1 MNKSPKTAFS
11 LLIPAVIFVAAGAAI
26 FAFQNFSNKRVLSGF
41 AGYVYSKPIFGQ
53 NRFEG
58 ILIGPS
64 STGWAWRKE
73 VSKVSITPDTTV
85 EEFDARNGGAI
96 LGKDKLPIS
105 CKASLVYRLDPSR
118 VKEFM
123 EDYGGIAQSSGRNDD
138 EVADEIMLFAYKNFI
153 QQPFRTAVRAEL
165 SQYNA
170 LDASGSLQKIS
181 DNVYTQLSKRLDGT
195 PFIVDSVAVG
205 ETNPPQAIIE
215 SVVRKVQ
222 TTQENE
228 RKETELQIARKDI
241 AIQRARGEAEGA
253 MKMEIARQEAN
264 ANLARGE
271 AEAKVIVMRG
281 KAQAEAALEAARA
294 EAEGLALKEKAMGPN
309 MLRAKAFE
317 NMLNNAKV
325 YLPSGKD
332 AEGNMSVLGI
342 LNLDKEPA
350 KETHLFPAPPERR
363 QHHEA
368 AGPEGEKQSS
378 SSSPA
383 NSYLSMNSPHIF
395 INTQAVY
402 SFTGAMAKSIKGPE
416 GRFRMIHPP
425 AHMAPSNPA

>member
-350 KETHLFPAPPERR
+350 NKLTCSRPAGKAAASRGRRPGRGKAAVLFLPGKFMLEHEQSAHIH
-363 QHHEA
+363 QH
-368 AGPEGEKQSS
+368 AGDIQLHGHHGE
-378 SSSPA
+378 
-383 NSYLSMNSPHIF
+383 
-395 INTQAVY
+395 
-402 SFTGAMAKSIKGPE
+402 
-416 GRFRMIHPP
+416 IHQRP
-425 AHMAPSNPA
+425 

>member
-1 MNKSPKTAFS
+1 MNKSPKTVFS

-342 LNLDKEPA
+342 LNLDKAPA
-350 KETHLFPAPPERR
+350 KYTHLFPARRKGGSITRPQARKGKSCRPLPPR
-363 QHHEA
+363 Q
-368 AGPEGEKQSS
+368 
-378 SSSPA
+378 
-383 NSYLSMNSPHIF
+383 
-395 INTQAVY
+395 
-402 SFTGAMAKSIKGPE
+402 
-416 GRFRMIHPP
+416 IH
-425 AHMAPSNPA
+425 A

>member
-1 MNKSPKTAFS
+1 MNKSPKAAFS

-228 RKETELQIARKDI
+228 RKETE
-241 AIQRARGEAEGA
+241 
-253 MKMEIARQEAN
+253 
-264 ANLARGE
+264 
-271 AEAKVIVMRG
+271 
-281 KAQAEAALEAARA
+281 AALEAARA

-350 KETHLFPAPPERR
+350 K
-363 QHHEA
+363 
-368 AGPEGEKQSS
+368 
-378 SSSPA
+378 
-383 NSYLSMNSPHIF
+383 
-395 INTQAVY
+395 
-402 SFTGAMAKSIKGPE
+402 
-416 GRFRMIHPP
+416 
-425 AHMAPSNPA
+425 

>member
-1 MNKSPKTAFS
+1 M
-11 LLIPAVIFVAAGAAI
+11 
-26 FAFQNFSNKRVLSGF
+26 
-41 AGYVYSKPIFGQ
+41 
-53 NRFEG
+53 
-58 ILIGPS
+58 
-64 STGWAWRKE
+64 
-73 VSKVSITPDTTV
+73 
-85 EEFDARNGGAI
+85 
-96 LGKDKLPIS
+96 
-105 CKASLVYRLDPSR
+105 
-118 VKEFM
+118 
-123 EDYGGIAQSSGRNDD
+123 
-138 EVADEIMLFAYKNFI
+138 
-153 QQPFRTAVRAEL
+153 RAEL

-241 AIQRARGEAEGA
+241 AIQRAR
-253 MKMEIARQEAN
+253 
-264 ANLARGE
+264 
-271 AEAKVIVMRG
+271 
-281 KAQAEAALEAARA
+281 A

-350 KETHLFPAPPERR
+350 K
-363 QHHEA
+363 
-368 AGPEGEKQSS
+368 
-378 SSSPA
+378 
-383 NSYLSMNSPHIF
+383 
-395 INTQAVY
+395 
-402 SFTGAMAKSIKGPE
+402 
-416 GRFRMIHPP
+416 
-425 AHMAPSNPA
+425 

>member
-1 MNKSPKTAFS
+1 M
-11 LLIPAVIFVAAGAAI
+11 
-26 FAFQNFSNKRVLSGF
+26 
-41 AGYVYSKPIFGQ
+41 
-53 NRFEG
+53 
-58 ILIGPS
+58 
-64 STGWAWRKE
+64 
-73 VSKVSITPDTTV
+73 
-85 EEFDARNGGAI
+85 
-96 LGKDKLPIS
+96 
-105 CKASLVYRLDPSR
+105 
-118 VKEFM
+118 
-123 EDYGGIAQSSGRNDD
+123 
-138 EVADEIMLFAYKNFI
+138 
-153 QQPFRTAVRAEL
+153 
-165 SQYNA
+165 
-170 LDASGSLQKIS
+170 
-181 DNVYTQLSKRLDGT
+181 
-195 PFIVDSVAVG
+195 DSVAVG

-281 KAQAEAALEAARA
+281 KAQAEAARA

-350 KETHLFPAPPERR
+350 K
-363 QHHEA
+363 
-368 AGPEGEKQSS
+368 
-378 SSSPA
+378 
-383 NSYLSMNSPHIF
+383 
-395 INTQAVY
+395 
-402 SFTGAMAKSIKGPE
+402 
-416 GRFRMIHPP
+416 
-425 AHMAPSNPA
+425 

>member
-1 MNKSPKTAFS
+1 MSTPKTKIPLFS
-11 LLIPAVIFVAAGAAI
+11 LLIPVAVIITGIIVA
-26 FAFQNFSNKRVLSGF
+26 FCFSNFSNKRVLSGF
-41 AGYVYSKPIFGQ
+41 AGYVYSKPIFGKNQ
-53 NRFEG
+53 FEG

-73 VSKVSITPDTTV
+73 VSKVSITPDTTI
-85 EEFDARNGGAI
+85 EEFDASNGGAI

-105 CKASLVYRLDPSR
+105 CKASLVYRLDPTR

-170 LDASGSLQKIS
+170 LDASSSLQHIS
-181 DNVYTQLSKRLDGT
+181 DNVYAQLSKRLNGT

-264 ANLARGE
+264 ANLVQGE
-271 AEAKVIVMRG
+271 AEAKVIIMKG
-281 KAQAEAALEAARA
+281 KAQAAATLEAAKA
-294 EAEGLALKEKAMGPN
+294 EAQGLALKEKALGPN
-309 MLRAKAFE
+309 TLRAKAFDK
-317 NMLNNAKV
+317 MLNNAKV

-332 AEGNMSVLGI
+332 ANGNMSVLGI
-342 LNLDKEPA
+342 LNLDKA
-350 KETHLFPAPPERR
+350 
-363 QHHEA
+363 
-368 AGPEGEKQSS
+368 
-378 SSSPA
+378 
-383 NSYLSMNSPHIF
+383 
-395 INTQAVY
+395 
-402 SFTGAMAKSIKGPE
+402 
-416 GRFRMIHPP
+416 
-425 AHMAPSNPA
+425 SNK

>member
-1 MNKSPKTAFS
+1 MNKSPKAAFS

-123 EDYGGIAQSSGRNDD
+123 EDYGGIAQ
-138 EVADEIMLFAYKNFI
+138 IMLFAYKNFI

-350 KETHLFPAPPERR
+350 K
-363 QHHEA
+363 
-368 AGPEGEKQSS
+368 
-378 SSSPA
+378 
-383 NSYLSMNSPHIF
+383 
-395 INTQAVY
+395 
-402 SFTGAMAKSIKGPE
+402 
-416 GRFRMIHPP
+416 
-425 AHMAPSNPA
+425 

>member
-1 MNKSPKTAFS
+1 MNKSPKAAFS

-138 EVADEIMLFAYKNFI
+138 EVAD
-153 QQPFRTAVRAEL
+153 
-165 SQYNA
+165 
-170 LDASGSLQKIS
+170 

-350 KETHLFPAPPERR
+350 K
-363 QHHEA
+363 
-368 AGPEGEKQSS
+368 
-378 SSSPA
+378 
-383 NSYLSMNSPHIF
+383 
-395 INTQAVY
+395 
-402 SFTGAMAKSIKGPE
+402 
-416 GRFRMIHPP
+416 
-425 AHMAPSNPA
+425 

>member
-1 MNKSPKTAFS
+1 
-11 LLIPAVIFVAAGAAI
+11 
-26 FAFQNFSNKRVLSGF
+26 
-41 AGYVYSKPIFGQ
+41 
-53 NRFEG
+53 
-58 ILIGPS
+58 
-64 STGWAWRKE
+64 
-73 VSKVSITPDTTV
+73 
-85 EEFDARNGGAI
+85 
-96 LGKDKLPIS
+96 
-105 CKASLVYRLDPSR
+105 
-118 VKEFM
+118 
-123 EDYGGIAQSSGRNDD
+123 
-138 EVADEIMLFAYKNFI
+138 MLFAYKNFI

-253 MKMEIARQEAN
+253 
-264 ANLARGE
+264 
-271 AEAKVIVMRG
+271 
-281 KAQAEAALEAARA
+281 RA

-350 KETHLFPAPPERR
+350 K
-363 QHHEA
+363 
-368 AGPEGEKQSS
+368 
-378 SSSPA
+378 
-383 NSYLSMNSPHIF
+383 
-395 INTQAVY
+395 
-402 SFTGAMAKSIKGPE
+402 
-416 GRFRMIHPP
+416 
-425 AHMAPSNPA
+425 

>member
-1 MNKSPKTAFS
+1 MNKSPKTVFS

-153 QQPFRTAVRAEL
+153 
-165 SQYNA
+165 
-170 LDASGSLQKIS
+170 
-181 DNVYTQLSKRLDGT
+181 
-195 PFIVDSVAVG
+195 
-205 ETNPPQAIIE
+205 
-215 SVVRKVQ
+215 
-222 TTQENE
+222 
-228 RKETELQIARKDI
+228 
-241 AIQRARGEAEGA
+241 
-253 MKMEIARQEAN
+253 
-264 ANLARGE
+264 
-271 AEAKVIVMRG
+271 
-281 KAQAEAALEAARA
+281 
-294 EAEGLALKEKAMGPN
+294 
-309 MLRAKAFE
+309 
-317 NMLNNAKV
+317 
-325 YLPSGKD
+325 
-332 AEGNMSVLGI
+332 
-342 LNLDKEPA
+342 
-350 KETHLFPAPPERR
+350 
-363 QHHEA
+363 
-368 AGPEGEKQSS
+368 
-378 SSSPA
+378 
-383 NSYLSMNSPHIF
+383 
-395 INTQAVY
+395 
-402 SFTGAMAKSIKGPE
+402 
-416 GRFRMIHPP
+416 
-425 AHMAPSNPA
+425 

>member
-1 MNKSPKTAFS
+1 MNKTPRTFLS
-11 LLIPAVIFVAAGAAI
+11 LLIPAIVIIAAGAA
-26 FAFQNFSNKRVLSGF
+26 AFSFYNFSNKRVLSGF

-53 NRFEG
+53 NKFEG

-64 STGWAWRKE
+64 STGWVWRRE

-215 SVVRKVQ
+215 SVVKKVQ

-271 AEAKVIVMRG
+271 AEAKVIVMQG
-281 KAQAEAALEAARA
+281 KARAEASLEAARA
-294 EAEGLALKEKAMGPN
+294 EAAGLALKEKAMGPN
-309 MLRAKAFE
+309 VLRAKAFE

-342 LNLDKEPA
+342 LNLRIKHTFHGSRYILDCIVDDLVKSDIYA
-350 KETHLFPAPPERR
+350 FTVCCSLGNRIRSDVK
-363 QHHEA
+363 
-368 AGPEGEKQSS
+368 
-378 SSSPA
+378 A
-383 NSYLSMNSPHIF
+383 NDDCI
-395 INTQAVY
+395 
-402 SFTGAMAKSIKGPE
+402 
-416 GRFRMIHPP
+416 
-425 AHMAPSNPA
+425 

>member
-1 MNKSPKTAFS
+1 MNKSPKIVFS

-350 KETHLFPAPPERR
+350 K
-363 QHHEA
+363 
-368 AGPEGEKQSS
+368 
-378 SSSPA
+378 
-383 NSYLSMNSPHIF
+383 
-395 INTQAVY
+395 
-402 SFTGAMAKSIKGPE
+402 
-416 GRFRMIHPP
+416 
-425 AHMAPSNPA
+425 

>member
-1 MNKSPKTAFS
+1 M
-11 LLIPAVIFVAAGAAI
+11 
-26 FAFQNFSNKRVLSGF
+26 
-41 AGYVYSKPIFGQ
+41 
-53 NRFEG
+53 
-58 ILIGPS
+58 
-64 STGWAWRKE
+64 
-73 VSKVSITPDTTV
+73 

-215 SVVRKVQ
+215 SVVKKVQ

-264 ANLARGE
+264 ANLARRRGGSQSHRHAGE
-271 AEAKVIVMRG
+271 SARG
-281 KAQAEAALEAARA
+281 SFPGSRQGGSGGAG
-294 EAEGLALKEKAMGPN
+294 AEGKGHGAE
-309 MLRAKAFE
+309 RA
-317 NMLNNAKV
+317 
-325 YLPSGKD
+325 P
-332 AEGNMSVLGI
+332 
-342 LNLDKEPA
+342 
-350 KETHLFPAPPERR
+350 R
-363 QHHEA
+363 Q
-368 AGPEGEKQSS
+368 G
-378 SSSPA
+378 
-383 NSYLSMNSPHIF
+383 L
-395 INTQAVY
+395 
-402 SFTGAMAKSIKGPE
+402 
-416 GRFRMIHPP
+416 
-425 AHMAPSNPA
+425 

>member
-1 MNKSPKTAFS
+1 MNKTPRTFLS
-11 LLIPAVIFVAAGAAI
+11 LLIPAIVIIAAGAA
-26 FAFQNFSNKRVLSGF
+26 AFSFYNFSNKRVLSGF

-53 NRFEG
+53 NKFEG

-64 STGWAWRKE
+64 STGWVWRRE

-215 SVVRKVQ
+215 SVVKKVQ
-222 TTQENE
+222 TP
-228 RKETELQIARKDI
+228 
-241 AIQRARGEAEGA
+241 
-253 MKMEIARQEAN
+253 
-264 ANLARGE
+264 
-271 AEAKVIVMRG
+271 G
-281 KAQAEAALEAARA
+281 K
-294 EAEGLALKEKAMGPN
+294 
-309 MLRAKAFE
+309 
-317 NMLNNAKV
+317 
-325 YLPSGKD
+325 
-332 AEGNMSVLGI
+332 
-342 LNLDKEPA
+342 
-350 KETHLFPAPPERR
+350 
-363 QHHEA
+363 
-368 AGPEGEKQSS
+368 
-378 SSSPA
+378 
-383 NSYLSMNSPHIF
+383 
-395 INTQAVY
+395 
-402 SFTGAMAKSIKGPE
+402 
-416 GRFRMIHPP
+416 
-425 AHMAPSNPA
+425 

>member
-1 MNKSPKTAFS
+1 MNKSPKAAFS

-325 YLPSGKD
+325 YLPSGK
-332 AEGNMSVLGI
+332 GTRQINSPVPG
-342 LNLDKEPA
+342 
-350 KETHLFPAPPERR
+350 PPERR

-368 AGPEGEKQSS
+368 AGPEGEKLPS

-383 NSYLSMNSPHIF
+383 NSCLSMNSPHIF
-395 INTQAVY
+395 INTQATY
-402 SFTGAMAKSIKGPE
+402 SFTGTMAKSIKGPE

>member
-1 MNKSPKTAFS
+1 MAENKKNYS
-11 LLIPAVIFVAAGAAI
+11 LIPSMLGPVLIFILIAAGI
-26 FAFQNFSNKRVLSGF
+26 FIYSNCGNKRVLSGF

-53 NRFEG
+53 NEFKG

-64 STGWAWRKE
+64 STGWVWRQE

-105 CKASLVYRLDPSR
+105 CKASLVYRLDPTK

-123 EDYGGIAQSSGRNDD
+123 EDFGGIAQSSGRNDD

-170 LDASGSLQKIS
+170 LDASSSLQIIS
-181 DNVYTQLSKRLDGT
+181 DNVFEQLKKRLNNT

-205 ETNPPQAIIE
+205 ETTPPQAVID
-215 SVVRKVQ
+215 SVVKKVQ

-228 RKETELQIARKDI
+228 RKETELQIAQKDI
-241 AIQRARGEAEGA
+241 EIQRARGEAEGA

-264 ANLARGE
+264 ANLARGKAE
-271 AEAKVIVMRG
+271 AEVIVMQG
-281 KAQAEAALEAARA
+281 KAKAEAALAAAKA

-309 MLRAKAFE
+309 VLKAKAYE
-317 NMLNNAKV
+317 NMLHNSKV

-332 AEGNMSVLGI
+332 ADGNMSILGV
-342 LNLDKEPA
+342 LNLDKPA
-350 KETHLFPAPPERR
+350 
-363 QHHEA
+363 
-368 AGPEGEKQSS
+368 EK
-378 SSSPA
+378 PA
-383 NSYLSMNSPHIF
+383 N
-395 INTQAVY
+395 QA
-402 SFTGAMAKSIKGPE
+402 KQ
-416 GRFRMIHPP
+416 
-425 AHMAPSNPA
+425 